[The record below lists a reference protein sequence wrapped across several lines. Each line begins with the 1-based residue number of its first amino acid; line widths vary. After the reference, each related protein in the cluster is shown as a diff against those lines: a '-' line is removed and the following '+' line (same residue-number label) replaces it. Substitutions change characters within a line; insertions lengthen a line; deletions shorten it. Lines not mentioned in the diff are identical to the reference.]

1 MLWGKAGES
10 CVYDLFNSHIK
21 KKSWASTKLP
31 SNQFWRHVCKTLSFG
46 LNQWSP
52 GFWLVIFWEKPDL
65 VLTTDIKGT
74 TEPQEE
80 KATHPITKKCITT
93 NRQTVAY
100 EIQFSHFIIPD
111 GKPDL
116 QWGAQDKK
124 NKYKNVYCTLS
135 IHTIRQQNSLLYTV
149 LHVQMEQHYCTGKK
163 EFTLLFKRGW
173 HTPYQT
179 GLLSR
184 GLHGDFLLESICNFK
199 VSLVIECNKRSA
211 ELGGEACVCH
221 AYFNLSMHI

>member
-1 MLWGKAGES
+1 MLWRKAGKS

-124 NKYKNVYCTLS
+124 KQVQKC
-135 IHTIRQQNSLLYTV
+135 LLYIEYTHNKTTKQSV
-149 LHVQMEQHYCTGKK
+149 IYCITCADGAALLHRE
-163 EFTLLFKRGW
+163 KRVY
-173 HTPYQT
+173 TP
-179 GLLSR
+179 
-184 GLHGDFLLESICNFK
+184 I
-199 VSLVIECNKRSA
+199 
-211 ELGGEACVCH
+211 
-221 AYFNLSMHI
+221 